1 MLYIYIVENKQ
12 QMKFYCLKSLFPK
25 RIKRK
30 KMQNKK
36 NQTSVTQMIQRCHK
50 WRQKRKQYI
59 DQARQTTDEIERERL
74 LQTAEHYGRIVN
86 EEQTKIDS
94 QRDTKD
100 KTPVVEE
107 TTETN
112 ENTENTDSNASD
124 EDEEIGFPDF
134 ITNLK

>member
-1 MLYIYIVENKQ
+1 
-12 QMKFYCLKSLFPK
+12 
-25 RIKRK
+25 
-30 KMQNKK
+30 MQNKK

-94 QRDTKD
+94 QRDAKD

-107 TTETN
+107 IAETTENGDQNDTV
-112 ENTENTDSNASD
+112 